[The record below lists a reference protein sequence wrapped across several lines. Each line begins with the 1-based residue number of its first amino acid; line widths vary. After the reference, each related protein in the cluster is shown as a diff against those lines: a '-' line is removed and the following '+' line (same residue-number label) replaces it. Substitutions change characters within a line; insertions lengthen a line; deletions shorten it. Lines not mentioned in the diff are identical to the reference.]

1 MRGALG
7 VSTREREK
15 EKKRER
21 EREGVK
27 GVRWSSGGGYERV
40 ASFCEE
46 NDEGLGK
53 ELAEFEVE

>member
-1 MRGALG
+1 MGL
-7 VSTREREK
+7 STRAREGEK
-15 EKKRER
+15 ERER

>member
-1 MRGALG
+1 MEQWR
-7 VSTREREK
+7 RI
-15 EKKRER
+15 
-21 EREGVK
+21 
-27 GVRWSSGGGYERV
+27 RV